1 MISPILLTG
10 GSGRLGRAIMAA
22 QQQRI
27 VAPART
33 ELDVTSYE
41 SVLNAMRHWRPDVV
55 IHCAAVVGRKECDKD
70 PVKAELV
77 NVAGTRNI
85 TLACRNI
92 GTKLVLISTAAVF
105 DGLSGNYTETDSPN
119 PKYFYAMTKLE
130 AERIA
135 ATTANHLIIRTD
147 FFDPEGFKY
156 EAVFADHF
164 CSKEPSPTIARKIL
178 VAIKK
183 GMIGILHISGQRMT
197 LFEVLRP
204 YFSNI
209 KPISIIEST
218 MPDFPRDLSLSSNQF
233 NKEHNVCEY

>member
-1 MISPILLTG
+1 VISTILLTG
-10 GSGRLGRAIMAA
+10 GTGRLGRAIMAA
-22 QQQRI
+22 QQHRI
-27 VAPART
+27 VAPARK

-77 NVAGTRNI
+77 NVDGTRNVA
-85 TLACRNI
+85 LACRHFE
-92 GTKLVLISTAAVF
+92 TKLVFISTAAVF
-105 DGLSGNYTETDSPN
+105 DGLCGNYSETDSPN
-119 PKYFYAMTKLE
+119 PKYLYAMTKLE

-135 ATTANHLIIRTD
+135 TIANHLIVRTD

-164 CSKEPSPTIARKIL
+164 CSKEPSPAIARKIL
-178 VAIKK
+178 AAIKK
-183 GMIGILHISGQRMT
+183 GMTGILHIGGQRMT
-197 LFEVLRP
+197 LFDALRP

-209 KPISIIEST
+209 KPISILEST

-233 NKEHNVCEY
+233 NKAISY